1 MKINGEYEMNIY
13 ENKKYITSVNE
24 KYVFFKLP
32 NGDKYKTHLEKK
44 ALIDVLEWLH
54 TEMDFYNRMYNET
67 KELYDSEKERFTKT
81 AHYYSEEEIMLAA
94 CYNNRFSVIDM
105 KMSNEKYIRTWDRI
119 SGKFEIVHKASA
131 KYWTLYKIA
140 SQIENVI
147 KTM

>member
-1 MKINGEYEMNIY
+1 MNIY

-32 NGDKYKTHLEKK
+32 NGDECKTHLEKK
-44 ALIDVLEWLH
+44 VLVDVLEWLYA
-54 TEMDFYNRMYNET
+54 EMDFYNRMYNET

-81 AHYYSEEEIMLAA
+81 AHYYSEEEIHATCLK
-94 CYNNRFSVIDM
+94 NRLSVIDM
-105 KMSNEKYIRTWDRI
+105 EMSNEKYKRTWDRI
-119 SGKFEIVHKASA
+119 SSKFEIAHKASA

>member
-1 MKINGEYEMNIY
+1 MEINGECEMNIY

-24 KYVFFKLP
+24 KYVFFKFP
-32 NGDKYKTHLEKK
+32 NGDKYKTPLEKK

-54 TEMDFYNRMYNET
+54 TEMDFYNRMHNEI
-67 KELYDSEKERFTKT
+67 KELYDSEKEMFIKT
-81 AHYYSEEEIMLAA
+81 EHYYSEEEIMHAA
-94 CYNNRFSVIDM
+94 CFNNRFSVIDM

>member
-1 MKINGEYEMNIY
+1 MNIY
-13 ENKKYITSVNE
+13 DNKKYITSVNE

-32 NGDKYKTHLEKK
+32 NGDECKTHLEKK

-67 KELYDSEKERFTKT
+67 KELYDSEKERFIKT
-81 AHYYSEEEIMLAA
+81 AHYYSEEEIMQAA

-119 SGKFEIVHKASA
+119 SAKFEIVHKVSA

>member
-1 MKINGEYEMNIY
+1 MKINFKECKMDIY

-24 KYVFFKLP
+24 RYVFFKLP
-32 NGDKYKTHLEKK
+32 NGDEYKVPSRKK
-44 ALIDVLEWLH
+44 DLVDVLEWLH

-67 KELYDSEKERFTKT
+67 KELYDYEKEMFNKT
-81 AHYYSEEEIMLAA
+81 AHYYSEEEIHAA
-94 CYNNRFSVIDM
+94 CLKNRFSIIDM
-105 KMSNEKYIRTWDRI
+105 EMSNEKYIRTWDRI

-147 KTM
+147 KTI